1 MRVKALLDKFVTK
14 EGVVSRVRKS
24 NKNLLD
30 SQVQYKEALRTLNS
44 ELKELKKV
52 VGGRLSKGD
61 AIGRAVD
68 LAREDGEG

>member
-30 SQVQYKEALRTLNS
+30 SQVHYKEALRTLNS
-44 ELKELKKV
+44 ELK
-52 VGGRLSKGD
+52 
-61 AIGRAVD
+61 
-68 LAREDGEG
+68 